1 MVDAQQISHALAG
14 TIGEAFIK
22 TDPGVLAQYAVDHI
36 EPQVVIFPKNTQA
49 VSEIVKYANQKNLA
63 LVPWGAGTK
72 MSMGNPPQRLD
83 LVVCTS
89 RMNHMIDVD
98 TANLTLTVEAGVKFR
113 DIQARLATEEDRCY
127 LPLEDLTTAA
137 GELICSD
144 REHKGSFLPIDPPF
158 SDRATIGG
166 IIAGNSSGPRRLL
179 YTNPRDIIIGVRFVA
194 PTGNIVGMGGK
205 TVKNVSGYDISKLM
219 VGSIGT
225 LGILCDMTFRL
236 LPLPEKMET
245 LLLSFDTFTDATRF
259 TDRIFDTQL
268 LPAAVEVMNHRA
280 FLYLEPNGLPDCKTG
295 AYVVAIALEAYDE
308 AVARMNREMQAIA
321 SECGAIDKLTLKED
335 KHGRF
340 WLKVSNLALSVAH
353 RFACVITAKLSYPI
367 SEWKGICESVEST
380 LLADNIEHTLLAHA
394 GTGVCQINLLLN
406 HGDVVRVDQAIE
418 DLDRL
423 LSRCRE
429 AGGNLVIQSAPV
441 DFKQRLRMWGQEGP
455 DLVAIK
461 RVKAHL
467 DPSGIMSPGRFVG
480 GV

>member
-22 TDPGVLAQYAVDHI
+22 TDPDVLAQYAVDHI
-36 EPQVVIFPKNTQA
+36 EPQAVIFPKNTQA

-63 LVPWGAGTK
+63 LVSWGAGTK

-89 RMNHMIDVD
+89 RMNHMTDVD

-137 GELICSD
+137 GEFICSD

-179 YTNPRDIIIGVRFVA
+179 YTNPRDIIIGVRFVS
-194 PTGNIVGMGGK
+194 PKGNIVGMGGK

-245 LLLSFDTFTDATRF
+245 LLLSFDTFTGATRF

-280 FLYLEPNGLPDCKTG
+280 FLSLEPNVLPDCKTG

-308 AVARMNREMQAIA
+308 AVARMNKEMQAMA
-321 SECGAIDKLTLKED
+321 SECGARDKRTLKED

-340 WLKVSNLALSVAH
+340 WLKVSNLALAVAD
-353 RFACVITAKLSYPI
+353 RFACVITVKLSYPI
-367 SEWKGICESVEST
+367 SEWKGIFESVEST
-380 LLADNIEHTLLAHA
+380 LSADNIEHTLLAHA

-429 AGGNLVIQSAPV
+429 VDGNLVIQSAPV
-441 DFKQRLRMWGQEGP
+441 DLKPRLRMWGQEGS
-455 DLVAIK
+455 DLVVIK